1 MSCQIIMFGEAKKGM
16 KFSEVVQKDPAYCR
30 GFLKKWGNSPKTD
43 HRMFCHFLSL
53 WIERKELTL
62 GIEASQ
68 AHSPGPEPLGSQACP
83 KAKAKSGGKSSTKPM
98 PIDLELEEE
107 EFWDHLTHETAQ
119 IKEDENAKRLDHLEG
134 VLSEVIG
141 QLKVLSQH
149 LAPPQAS
156 S

>member
-1 MSCQIIMFGEAKKGM
+1 
-16 KFSEVVQKDPAYCR
+16 
-30 GFLKKWGNSPKTD
+30 
-43 HRMFCHFLSL
+43 MFCHF
-53 WIERKELTL
+53 LTL

-68 AHSPGPEPLGSQACP
+68 AHSPGTEPLGSQVCP
-83 KAKAKSGGKSSTKPM
+83 KAKAKSCGKSSTKPM
-98 PIDLELEEE
+98 PIDLELEEEE

>member
-1 MSCQIIMFGEAKKGM
+1 MVCDQH
-16 KFSEVVQKDPAYCR
+16 D
-30 GFLKKWGNSPKTD
+30 
-43 HRMFCHFLSL
+43 
-53 WIERKELTL
+53 RKIFPTL

-68 AHSPGPEPLGSQACP
+68 ANNLGPEPTGSQVYP
-83 KAKAKSGGKSSTKPM
+83 KATAKSGGKSSTPPV

-107 EFWDHLTHETAQ
+107 EFWDHLSHGTGQ

-149 LAPPQAS
+149 LVPSQANS
-156 S
+156 